1 MLLLASLGLPPK
13 TQPASDFSVSLNVCL
28 PTASLLE
35 STPAELL
42 SRLSSALHAG
52 ALPHGAEL
60 KMRTLLVQEFNT
72 PAPTRVPTAL
82 LVGGGQQAFAAGALL
97 PTADPTPS
105 SLLASASRRGVLRSQ
120 RPARAEPRALDRGV
134 KSRRARARAANHHR
148 VIDVG

>member
-13 TQPASDFSVSLNVCL
+13 AQPASDFSVSLNVCL

-42 SRLSSALHAG
+42 SRLSSSLHAG

-72 PAPTRVPTAL
+72 PAPTRSA
-82 LVGGGQQAFAAGALL
+82 VGTRVGA
-97 PTADPTPS
+97 
-105 SLLASASRRGVLRSQ
+105 GVLNSCTSSVRILSSA
-120 RPARAEPRALDRGV
+120 P
-134 KSRRARARAANHHR
+134 
-148 VIDVG
+148 

>member
-1 MLLLASLGLPPK
+1 MLVLASLGLPPK
-13 TQPASDFSVSLNVCL
+13 AQPASDFSVSLNVCL

-105 SLLASASRRGVLRSQ
+105 SLLASASRRAACGDAPEADCAVVADGRRRRST
-120 RPARAEPRALDRGV
+120 ARATG
-134 KSRRARARAANHHR
+134 
-148 VIDVG
+148 